1 MDNTCL
7 LIEPRDEDTD
17 ATFVMVN
24 SVRDGTQDG
33 NCNAQVGYNTNPG
46 ARTMH
51 LGMNCFVSVLRSQ
64 NEHRLLT
71 ILRSVLTLFSML
83 AFRVFVLLPMSSCTQ
98 PAFITSS
105 PGLTGTTTS
114 QSTGQT
120 LDWDWHQIC
129 TGKPD
134 IIEKG
139 MHTEKKHVEVYS
151 W

>member
-1 MDNTCL
+1 MDFLIQPLIYLPSTAHIMDNTCL

-64 NEHRLLT
+64 NEHRLLYY
-71 ILRSVLTLFSML
+71 VQF
-83 AFRVFVLLPMSSCTQ
+83 
-98 PAFITSS
+98 
-105 PGLTGTTTS
+105 
-114 QSTGQT
+114 
-120 LDWDWHQIC
+120 
-129 TGKPD
+129 
-134 IIEKG
+134 
-139 MHTEKKHVEVYS
+139 
-151 W
+151 